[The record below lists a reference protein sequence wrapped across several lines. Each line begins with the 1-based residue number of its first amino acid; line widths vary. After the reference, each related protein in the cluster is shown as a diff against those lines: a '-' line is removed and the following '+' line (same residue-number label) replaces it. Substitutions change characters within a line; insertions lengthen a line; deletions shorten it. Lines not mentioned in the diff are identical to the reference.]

1 MDGLLLGILSGLLRQ
16 TLFFL
21 PGLMPDHA
29 LRYLSGHGHDDH
41 GGDDSDRDHGQT
53 DRFENRPGVQQAY
66 GGGNEHDR
74 HDLDQEI
81 GGGAYL
87 SVFVL
92 AIVRMLQNR
101 KESPILLAA
110 AAAVLSYAGH
120 NFFCYQQAV
129 CTPLIFI
136 VIGAAEYLSR
146 NQKYAKP

>member
-41 GGDDSDRDHGQT
+41 GSDDSDRDHGQT
-53 DRFENRPGVQQAY
+53 DRFVDRPGVQQAY

-87 SVFVL
+87 LRFQDARAQGGEHKDQPVDACGNGQRYQDMQDLTEKRNDQDDAEL
-92 AIVRMLQNR
+92 A
-101 KESPILLAA
+101 
-110 AAAVLSYAGH
+110 
-120 NFFCYQQAV
+120 
-129 CTPLIFI
+129 
-136 VIGAAEYLSR
+136 
-146 NQKYAKP
+146 